1 MSMNDLFSLAGSK
14 PKLITPLTSGTG
26 TYIPLENNSRCFIRR
41 QGAGGGG
48 GAALSG
54 SGAGGGAGAQV
65 DSFERVPITGIT
77 YAIGAKGVGASDLA
91 GTDGSATRVGNISAP
106 GGKGGGRSAGGG
118 AVPGSGAYL
127 ISGDT
132 ATGNFGLLSGV
143 SGGAGGSGNATAS
156 LNKGWAS
163 GFSKPDTVGTIN
175 ANGQS
180 TGAVNAGGG
189 GDSAMGKGG
198 NGVANGPG
206 GNASGYGAGGGGSR
220 LAGAIGGDGGE
231 GYAEIWD
238 YGA

>member
-1 MSMNDLFSLAGSK
+1 MSNASDFVSGAK
-14 PKLITPLTSGTG
+14 PKLITVITSGTD
-26 TYIPLENNSRCFIRR
+26 TYVPTENNARCFIRR

-48 GAALSG
+48 GAALGSG

-77 YAIGAKGVGASDLA
+77 YTIGAKGVGVSDLA

-106 GGKGGGRSAGGG
+106 GGKGGGRAGGAG
-118 AVPGSGAYL
+118 AIAGSGAYL

-132 ATGNFGLLSGV
+132 ATGNFGLLNGV
-143 SGGAGGSGNATAS
+143 SGGAGGVGTAS
-156 LNKGWAS
+156 AADNKGWAPGFTKPAAS
-163 GFSKPDTVGTIN
+163 GG
-175 ANGQS
+175 NGQS
-180 TGAVNAGGG
+180 TGSLNAGGG

-198 NGVANGPG
+198 NGVNGGPG

-220 LAGAIGGDGGE
+220 GTGAIGGDGTD

>member
-1 MSMNDLFSLAGSK
+1 MASNLSDFIGGGAK

-48 GAALSG
+48 GAGISGG

-91 GTDGSATRVGNISAP
+91 GTDGSVTRVGNIAAP
-106 GGKGGGRSAGGG
+106 GGKGGGRSGSAG
-118 AVPGSGAYL
+118 AIAGSGAYL

-132 ATGNFGLLSGV
+132 ATGNFGLLNGV
-143 SGGAGGSGNATAS
+143 SGGAGGYAGAIAAD
-156 LNKGWAS
+156 NKGWAP
-163 GFSKPDTVGTIN
+163 GFTKPATTGS
-175 ANGQS
+175 NGQS
-180 TGAVNAGGG
+180 TGATNAGGG

-220 LAGAIGGDGGE
+220 GTGAIGGDGTD

>member
-41 QGAGGGG
+41 HGAGGGG
-48 GAALSG
+48 GAALGG

-77 YAIGAKGVGASDLA
+77 YAIGAKGVGASDLG

-106 GGKGGGRSAGGG
+106 GGKGGGRSGTAGAIAG
-118 AVPGSGAYL
+118 PGAYL

-132 ATGNFGLLSGV
+132 ATGNFGLLNGV
-143 SGGAGGSGNATAS
+143 SGGAGGGGSVTAVN
-156 LNKGWAS
+156 NKGWAPGFTKPAS
-163 GFSKPDTVGTIN
+163 GG
-175 ANGQS
+175 NGQS
-180 TGAVNAGGG
+180 TGVSNAGGG

-198 NGVANGPG
+198 NGVGSGPG
-206 GNASGYGAGGGGSR
+206 GAAAGYGAGGGGSVG
-220 LAGAIGGDGGE
+220 AGAIGGDGTD